1 MNFSEAYAHTCSTVG
16 AAARAG
22 DLMALQQ
29 LVWNGGPV
37 DVRDNRG
44 WRPIHEA
51 ASYGHPGCLEF
62 LLRQDETDPDWVS
75 FAEETALLLAARH
88 CHLDCVRVLLS
99 FQADPNIATNEGF
112 TPLWEAT
119 KMECY
124 ECCRLLIRRGAD
136 TNTKMFTNYTPL
148 HLAVEKGLDN
158 LVEYLLNHG
167 AKLDVLADHHLTP
180 IFLAAQ
186 FGRSGS
192 LRCLLKAA
200 KSKGLLDLVN
210 EGAEDN
216 ASPLLIAAQE
226 GHEECV
232 QLLLEAGAN
241 ANMSVR
247 DINAVP
253 LQYAVYKGH
262 IGCVKRL
269 LPVTQLHVFRETY
282 SDMHPLLLALK
293 LSNTFIL
300 KTLLTSGFDPSL
312 SLPLDADQLAELSP
326 LATDIASATHGS
338 VLCHVKDDWPLDGV
352 SLLLKAGLTPNSQTK
367 KDLPP
372 LLVMLWNK
380 NFQFYRLLLEHGANP
395 NIYHDNIVGNIA
407 MLLALRNDI
416 HKAETDKCSYECPT
430 HLQYL
435 WPLLVAGGEAVSL
448 FASPS
453 IDCDMDTGDRISLLH
468 LLKTQDRKSS
478 LPIVGFLLFFC
489 HFVDISSDVC
499 DLFDPEDAKTLQ
511 RISASTKSLA
521 HICRRKIVLE
531 LASYGKFN
539 KKTLE
544 SIPLPSTIKE
554 YLRFTEFGTLGHFV
568 LDLQSN
574 QLSNDSVQ

>member
-186 FGRSGS
+186 FGRTGS

-200 KSKGLLDLVN
+200 KSKSLLDLVN

-253 LQYAVYKGH
+253 CSMPCIK
-262 IGCVKRL
+262 
-269 LPVTQLHVFRETY
+269 
-282 SDMHPLLLALK
+282 D
-293 LSNTFIL
+293 
-300 KTLLTSGFDPSL
+300 TL
-312 SLPLDADQLAELSP
+312 
-326 LATDIASATHGS
+326 
-338 VLCHVKDDWPLDGV
+338 
-352 SLLLKAGLTPNSQTK
+352 
-367 KDLPP
+367 
-372 LLVMLWNK
+372 
-380 NFQFYRLLLEHGANP
+380 
-395 NIYHDNIVGNIA
+395 
-407 MLLALRNDI
+407 
-416 HKAETDKCSYECPT
+416 
-430 HLQYL
+430 
-435 WPLLVAGGEAVSL
+435 
-448 FASPS
+448 
-453 IDCDMDTGDRISLLH
+453 
-468 LLKTQDRKSS
+468 
-478 LPIVGFLLFFC
+478 
-489 HFVDISSDVC
+489 DV
-499 DLFDPEDAKTLQ
+499 
-511 RISASTKSLA
+511 
-521 HICRRKIVLE
+521 
-531 LASYGKFN
+531 
-539 KKTLE
+539 
-544 SIPLPSTIKE
+544 
-554 YLRFTEFGTLGHFV
+554 
-568 LDLQSN
+568 
-574 QLSNDSVQ
+574 